1 MMEQTRLSIRDI
13 LTGSEG
19 LILVKPLSWR
29 TAEDGFLA
37 GAVQNEPGRLN
48 LVLNTREKQK

>member
-1 MMEQTRLSIRDI
+1 MEQTRLSIRDI

-48 LVLNTREKQK
+48 LVLNTRERQK